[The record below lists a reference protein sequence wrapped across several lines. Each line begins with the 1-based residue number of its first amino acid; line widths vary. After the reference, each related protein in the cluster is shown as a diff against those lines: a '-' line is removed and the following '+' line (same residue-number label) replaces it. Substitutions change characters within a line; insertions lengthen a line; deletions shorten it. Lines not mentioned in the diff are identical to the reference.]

1 MIERHVYCEDA
12 LDWFKKNQNLS
23 NFSIVTSMPDISEF
37 PGYKLEK
44 WQTWF
49 TDTAKFL
56 LSQCPDEG
64 VSIFYQSDIKL
75 DGAWIDKGFLCQ
87 KAAEELGQTLLWHKI
102 VCKAG
107 PGITTFGTPAY
118 SHILCFSKKI
128 RLTDLSKSTPD
139 IIPQIGEKTWQ
150 RGIGLN
156 TALTIAKFVLDQTS
170 SRTII
175 NPFCGEG
182 SILAAANAV
191 GLSSIGIERS
201 PKRAQKAGRLQISKD
216 LKTWYQ

>member
-23 NFSIVTSMPDISEF
+23 NFSLVTSMPDISEF
-37 PGYKLEK
+37 PHYNLKQ
-44 WQTWF
+44 WQAWF
-49 TDTAKFL
+49 IGTAQFL

-75 DGAWIDKGFLCQ
+75 DGAWIDKGYLCQ

-118 SHILCFSKKI
+118 SHILCFSKNI

-139 IIPQIGEKTWQ
+139 IIPHMGEKTWQ
-150 RGIGLN
+150 RGIGL
-156 TALTIAKFVLDQTS
+156 TPALTIAQFVLDHTS
-170 SRTII
+170 TRTII

-182 SILAAANAV
+182 SILAAANSI

-201 PKRAQKAGRLQISKD
+201 PKRAKKARLLQVSPDFKR
-216 LKTWYQ
+216 WM

>member
-12 LDWFKKNQNLS
+12 LDWFKKNQGLPD
-23 NFSIVTSMPDISEF
+23 FSLVTSMPDISEF
-37 PGYKLEK
+37 PSYRLNQ

-49 TDTAKFL
+49 IETAKFL
-56 LSQCPDEG
+56 LSQYSDEG

-128 RLTDLSKSTPD
+128 RLTDLSKSTPEV
-139 IIPQIGEKTWQ
+139 IASLGEKT
-150 RGIGLN
+150 
-156 TALTIAKFVLDQTS
+156 
-170 SRTII
+170 
-175 NPFCGEG
+175 
-182 SILAAANAV
+182 
-191 GLSSIGIERS
+191 
-201 PKRAQKAGRLQISKD
+201 
-216 LKTWYQ
+216 

>member
-12 LDWFKKNQNLS
+12 LDWFRKNQKPS
-23 NFSIVTSMPDISEF
+23 SFSLVTSMPDISEF
-37 PGYKLEK
+37 PHYDLKQ
-44 WQTWF
+44 WQAWF

-56 LSQCPDEG
+56 LSKYSDEG
-64 VSIFYQSDIKL
+64 VGIFYQSDIKK
-75 DGAWIDKGFLCQ
+75 DGTWIDKGYLCQ
-87 KAAEELGQTLLWHKI
+87 KAADELGQTLLWHKI

-118 SHILCFSKKI
+118 SHILCFAKKI

-139 IIPQIGEKTWQ
+139 IIPQIGDKTWQ
-150 RGIGLN
+150 RGIGL
-156 TALTIAKFVLDQTS
+156 TSALTIVKFVLDQTTTS
-170 SRTII
+170 TII

-201 PKRAQKAGRLQISKD
+201 PKRAKKAKLLQVSPDFKNWI
-216 LKTWYQ
+216 L